1 MQHELRVKRVYDEP
15 SAEDG
20 FRILVDRLWPRGV
33 SKDAAQI
40 DLWAKE
46 LTPSNEVRKW
56 FHEDSSRY
64 DEFVVKYTAELE
76 ERRDEINTLLRSLD
90 QPTLTLVTST
100 KDLSGGHV
108 AVLKQILEKW
118 CVKCRSQ
125 RKSPHRD

>member
-33 SKDAAQI
+33 SKDSAQI

-46 LTPSNEVRKW
+46 LTPSNELRKW
-56 FHEDSSRY
+56 FHEDPTRY
-64 DEFVVKYTAELE
+64 EEFVATYTEELE

-90 QPTLTLVTST
+90 QSILTLVTST

-108 AVLKQILEKW
+108 AVLK
-118 CVKCRSQ
+118 
-125 RKSPHRD
+125 